1 VNSKQI
7 VAAAAFLL
15 VGSSAIAQTSQTFTG
30 TVGDVMCGKKH
41 LMLGMSPQKCTRECV
56 KAGSDFA
63 LIVGDKVYTLKGEK
77 ETLDK
82 VAGATATVRGK
93 LSGNTINVE
102 SVQAAQ

>member
-1 VNSKQI
+1 
-7 VAAAAFLL
+7 VATKHIILSAAFLL
-15 VGSSAIAQTSQTFTG
+15 LASSGIAQTSQTFTG
-30 TVGDVMCGKKH
+30 RVGDVMCGRKH

-77 ETLDK
+77 EALDK
-82 VAGATATVRGK
+82 LAGATATVKGK

-102 SVQAAQ
+102 SIRSAQ